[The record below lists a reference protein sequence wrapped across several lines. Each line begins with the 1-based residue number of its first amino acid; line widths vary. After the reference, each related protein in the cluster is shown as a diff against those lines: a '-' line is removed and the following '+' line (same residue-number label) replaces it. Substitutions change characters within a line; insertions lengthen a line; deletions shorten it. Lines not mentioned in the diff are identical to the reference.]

1 MQFGFTDRLTC
12 PVRYPNLIYLAI
24 LLEKRSN
31 YKFQNN
37 RGSRRTRTFEARR
50 RQIVVM
56 MGVEPT
62 FNLNTIKHTFRNS
75 YQSMFRFVN
84 DN

>member
-31 YKFQNN
+31 YKFQNH

-50 RQIVVM
+50 RGIYSPLQLPLCDTPKYRMACLFQLKVDL
-56 MGVEPT
+56 
-62 FNLNTIKHTFRNS
+62 FYLL
-75 YQSMFRFVN
+75 
-84 DN
+84 